1 MNRPP
6 ELKIVAGGGSPEE
19 TAAVVA
25 ALEQFMRATG
35 PKQADDGPPAADAD
49 TSGWLA
55 AALAEGVARHPDVS
69 PGPGRPV
76 SPQALGW

>member
-6 ELKIVAGGGSPEE
+6 ELKLVAPGGSPEE
-19 TAAVVA
+19 AAAVVA

-35 PKQADDGPPAADAD
+35 PQQVGDRPPADAD

-55 AALAEGVARHPDVS
+55 AALAEGVARHPDVHKAQNAPMS
-69 PGPGRPV
+69 PR
-76 SPQALGW
+76 ALGW

>member
-1 MNRPP
+1 MNRTL
-6 ELKIVAGGGSPEE
+6 ELKIVARGGSPEE

-35 PKQADDGPPAADAD
+35 PQRADAGPPAADAD
-49 TSGWLA
+49 TGGWLA
-55 AALAEGVARHPDVS
+55 AALAEGVARQPDVQ